1 MECLSDLGA
10 GATPFR
16 HKSPQANKEA
26 LCGFASLWRVEG
38 DPPIV
43 AELFDGLSDIGL
55 NAWGVADGIGYDH
68 ILPGC
73 RSVCVFGSGG
83 THLWES
89 LLHDLKSHPHHLT
102 EEDHPLDAFVA
113 RVLEEVDPQGPR
125 GRCC

>member
-43 AELFDGLSDIGL
+43 AELFDGLSDIVQSPMLTALGRSSCVRF
-55 NAWGVADGIGYDH
+55 GVPTSNQLLDGRDVDD
-68 ILPGC
+68 P
-73 RSVCVFGSGG
+73 VMQKCVYFGEIA
-83 THLWES
+83 L
-89 LLHDLKSHPHHLT
+89 
-102 EEDHPLDAFVA
+102 
-113 RVLEEVDPQGPR
+113 
-125 GRCC
+125 